1 VAFFGCRNKGPL
13 LRSKSS
19 GEAFLRFMGLMAVF
33 GATAWLFW
41 ENSRSSMEH
50 IEARGTLVDP
60 GEVFSS
66 EQRQTL
72 RDLAKIFKSEYGIEL
87 KVHVDPRRAEPP
99 DPDGKTLFIS
109 VDSRA
114 GQVDIALPP
123 LVAAALGSELIQ
135 GLRDKHLV
143 PGFADGSWPQGLL
156 NALQDMLRALYAL
169 QSARAEEYRFP
180 VAPEPTSSQAGSPAT
195 TPPASAQ

>member
-1 VAFFGCRNKGPL
+1 MALFGCRNKGPL
-13 LRSKSS
+13 IRSKSS
-19 GEAFLRFMGLMAVF
+19 GEAFLRFMGLLAVF

-41 ENSRSSMEH
+41 QNSRSSMEQ

-60 GEVFSS
+60 GEAFSS

-99 DPDGKTLFIS
+99 EPDGKTLFIS
-109 VDSRA
+109 VNSQS

-123 LVAAALGSELIQ
+123 LVAAAFGADLVQ

-169 QSARAEEYRFP
+169 QSARAEEHRFP
-180 VAPEPTSSQAGSPAT
+180 VAPEPPAPLAASPPPTSSASP
-195 TPPASAQ
+195 Q